1 MNKPRAPTARA
12 FALAALAAVGCSLP
26 LSGEEIIVRHLVDA
40 SLPSPADDS
49 DSPDDSND
57 VASNDSSSGFDGYS
71 PPTMAQIECGRLCNG
86 CCDGAG
92 LCYPGTD
99 IHMCGAPGDAFAC
112 HDCRLNYCLSGLTG
126 EAAFYNGWCSS
137 ESSVK
142 TQSEYP

>member
-71 PPTMAQIECGRLCNG
+71 PPTMAQIECGRLLQRVLRWRG
-86 CCDGAG
+86 P
-92 LCYPGTD
+92 L
-99 IHMCGAPGDAFAC
+99 
-112 HDCRLNYCLSGLTG
+112 LSG
-126 EAAFYNGWCSS
+126 NGHPHVRCAGRRVRVPRLSA
-137 ESSVK
+137 K
-142 TQSEYP
+142 LLPIGAHRRGRFL